1 MANIRLIR
9 RRIRSVQ
16 NTAKITKAMEM
27 IAASKMKRAQERA
40 LAGRPYADKILQV
53 LADIVA
59 VTAVQETP
67 HPLLARR
74 LVNNIEIIHITGD
87 RGLCGGL
94 NANMN
99 RKTGGFMLEKKEPTF
114 VVTVGKKGRDFMVR
128 TGRDVHAE
136 FIGLGDRPSS
146 LEVVPI
152 SRVVIDDYTN
162 GEADVVYLAYTKFVN
177 TAVQRPVLEQL
188 LPVEPTEFPPARRV
202 DYIYEPDARSVLSQ
216 LLPRFVE
223 MKVYHAILE
232 HIASEQSA
240 RMVAMRAATDN
251 ANDLIQEL
259 TLTYNKARQEMI
271 TKELLDIVGGAA
283 ALEM

>member
-1 MANIRLIR
+1 MPTLREIR

-16 NTAKITKAMEM
+16 STAKITKAMEM

-40 LAGRPYADKILQV
+40 LAGRPYSDKIYQV

-59 VTAVQETP
+59 VTSAQEAA

-74 LVNNIEIIHITGD
+74 LVNNIEVIHITGD

-99 RKTGGFMLEKKEPTF
+99 RKTGGLMLEKKEP
-114 VVTVGKKGRDFMVR
+114 VVLVTVGRKGRDFMLR
-128 TGRDVHAE
+128 TGRKVRAE
-136 FIGLGDRPSS
+136 FIGLADKPS
-146 LEVVPI
+146 LLDVVPI
-152 SRVVIDDYTN
+152 SRVVADDYTN

-177 TAVQRPVLEQL
+177 TAVQRTVLEQL
-188 LPVEPTEFPPARRV
+188 LPVEPAEFPPAQRV
-202 DYIYEPDARSVLSQ
+202 EYIYEPDAMSVLSQ

-223 MKVYHAILE
+223 MKVYHAVLE

-251 ANDLIQEL
+251 AEELVQEL

-271 TKELLDIVGGAA
+271 TEELLDIVGGAA